1 MLLHVAQFRIP
12 QLKTQEAPPFIAIY
26 PSLQLEHKVFVKHV
40 KQLDTVQATVHDN
53 LLELN

>member
-1 MLLHVAQFRIP
+1 VLLHVAQFSIP
-12 QLKTQEAPPFIAIY
+12 QLKIQEAPPFDVIY

-40 KQLDTVQATVHDN
+40 KQFETIQATLHDA

>member
-1 MLLHVAQFRIP
+1 MLLHVAQFKIP
-12 QLKTQEAPPFIAIY
+12 QLKTQEVPPFIAIY